1 MKFKIILVSL
11 VALVLNSCN
20 QTSSSKQ
27 VLAVKQTQEQIPAV
41 KSNTKITFEVE
52 GMVCKMGCGGAI
64 RKNLIQA
71 GGVERV
77 QVDFVEEAKSQA
89 ITVHYDSTLTD
100 ITQLKKRI
108 EQTNDGQFTVLGND
122 RTRKSN

>member
-1 MKFKIILVSL
+1 MKVKIILVSL

-27 VLAVKQTQEQIPAV
+27 VLAVKKKEITTV

-64 RKNLIQA
+64 RKTLMHA

>member
-1 MKFKIILVSL
+1 MKVKIILVSL
-11 VALVLNSCN
+11 VVLMLSACN
-20 QTSSSKQ
+20 QTNSSKQ
-27 VLAVKQTQEQIPAV
+27 LLPEKKKEIPTV
-41 KSNTKITFEVE
+41 NSNAKITFEVE

-64 RKNLIQA
+64 RKDLIHA

-77 QVDFVEEAKSQA
+77 EVDFVEEAESHA

-100 ITQLKKRI
+100 IIQLKKRI
-108 EQTNDGQFTVLGND
+108 EQTNDGQFTVLNTD

>member
-1 MKFKIILVSL
+1 MKVKIILVSL

-27 VLAVKQTQEQIPAV
+27 VLAVKKKEIPTV

-100 ITQLKKRI
+100 ITQLK
-108 EQTNDGQFTVLGND
+108 
-122 RTRKSN
+122 

>member
-1 MKFKIILVSL
+1 MKVKIILVSL

-27 VLAVKQTQEQIPAV
+27 VLAVKKKEIPTV

>member
-1 MKFKIILVSL
+1 MKVKIILVSI
-11 VALVLNSCN
+11 VAIVLSACN
-20 QTSSSKQ
+20 ETNSSKQ
-27 VLAVKQTQEQIPAV
+27 VLAVTKKEIPAV
-41 KSNTKITFEVE
+41 KSNAKITFEVE

>member
-1 MKFKIILVSL
+1 MKVKIILVSI
-11 VALVLNSCN
+11 VAIVLSACN
-20 QTSSSKQ
+20 ETNSSKQ
-27 VLAVKQTQEQIPAV
+27 VLAVTKKEIPAV
-41 KSNTKITFEVE
+41 KSNAKITFEVE

-64 RKNLIQA
+64 RKDLMHA

-100 ITQLKKRI
+100 IIQLKKRI
-108 EQTNDGQFTVLGND
+108 EQTNDGQFTVLSTD
-122 RTRKSN
+122 KTRKSN

>member
-1 MKFKIILVSL
+1 MKVKIILVSL

-27 VLAVKQTQEQIPAV
+27 VLAGKKKEIPTV

>member
-1 MKFKIILVSL
+1 MKVKIILVFLGTIILS
-11 VALVLNSCN
+11 SCD
-20 QTSSSKQ
+20 QTKSSKQ
-27 VLAVKQTQEQIPAV
+27 VLAVKQEQKSVV
-41 KSNTKITFEVE
+41 KSNAKITFDVE

-64 RKNLIQA
+64 RKNLLHA

-100 ITQLKKRI
+100 IAQLKKRI
-108 EQTNDGQFTVLGND
+108 EQTNDGQFTVLNTD
-122 RTRKSN
+122 KTRKSN

>member
-1 MKFKIILVSL
+1 M
-11 VALVLNSCN
+11 
-20 QTSSSKQ
+20 
-27 VLAVKQTQEQIPAV
+27 LAVKQKQEQIPAV

-100 ITQLKKRI
+100 VVQLKKRI
-108 EQTNDGQFTVLGND
+108 EQTNDGQFTVLSND
-122 RTRKSN
+122 KTRKSN

>member
-1 MKFKIILVSL
+1 MKVKIILVSL

-27 VLAVKQTQEQIPAV
+27 VLAVKKKEIPTV
-41 KSNTKITFEVE
+41 KSNTKITFEVA

-64 RKNLIQA
+64 RKNLIHS

-77 QVDFVEEAKSQA
+77 QVDFVEEAKSQS

-122 RTRKSN
+122 RTRKLN

>member
-1 MKFKIILVSL
+1 MKVKIILVSL

-27 VLAVKQTQEQIPAV
+27 VLAVKKKEIPTV

-64 RKNLIQA
+64 RKDLIQA

>member
-1 MKFKIILVSL
+1 MKIKIILVSL
-11 VALVLNSCN
+11 VALVLSACD
-20 QTSSSKQ
+20 QTKSSKQ
-27 VLAVKQTQEQIPAV
+27 VLTVKQTQEQKSVV

-52 GMVCKMGCGGAI
+52 GMVCKMGCGGSI
-64 RKNLIQA
+64 RKDLIHA

-100 ITQLKKRI
+100 VVQLKKRI
-108 EQTNDGQFTVLGND
+108 EQTNDGQFTVLSND
-122 RTRKSN
+122 KTRKSN

>member
-27 VLAVKQTQEQIPAV
+27 VLAVKKKEIPTV

-64 RKNLIQA
+64 RKTLMHA

-122 RTRKSN
+122 RTRK

>member
-1 MKFKIILVSL
+1 MKVKIILVSI
-11 VALVLNSCN
+11 VAIVLSACN
-20 QTSSSKQ
+20 ETNSSKQ
-27 VLAVKQTQEQIPAV
+27 VLAVTKKEIPAV

-64 RKNLIQA
+64 RKDLMHA

-122 RTRKSN
+122 KTRKSN

>member
-1 MKFKIILVSL
+1 MKVKIILVSL

-27 VLAVKQTQEQIPAV
+27 VLAVKKKEIPTV

-64 RKNLIQA
+64 RKNLIHS

-108 EQTNDGQFTVLGND
+108 EQTNDGQFTVLSTD
-122 RTRKSN
+122 KTRKSN

>member
-1 MKFKIILVSL
+1 MKVKIFLVSL

-27 VLAVKQTQEQIPAV
+27 LLAVKKKEIPTV

-100 ITQLKKRI
+100 ITQLKKHI

-122 RTRKSN
+122 KTRKSN

>member
-1 MKFKIILVSL
+1 MKVKIILVSI
-11 VALVLNSCN
+11 VAIVLSACN
-20 QTSSSKQ
+20 ETNSSKQ
-27 VLAVKQTQEQIPAV
+27 VLAVTKKEIPAV
-41 KSNTKITFEVE
+41 KSNAKITFEVE

-64 RKNLIQA
+64 RKDLMHA

-108 EQTNDGQFTVLGND
+108 EQTNDGQFTVLSND
-122 RTRKSN
+122 KTRKSN

>member
-1 MKFKIILVSL
+1 MKIKIILVSL
-11 VALVLNSCN
+11 VALVLSACD
-20 QTSSSKQ
+20 QTKSSKQ
-27 VLAVKQTQEQIPAV
+27 VLTVKQTQVQKSVV
-41 KSNTKITFEVE
+41 KSNAKITFDVE

-64 RKNLIQA
+64 RKDLIHA

-100 ITQLKKRI
+100 IVQLKKRI
-108 EQTNDGQFTVLGND
+108 EQTNDGQFTVLSSD
-122 RTRKSN
+122 KTRKSN

>member
-1 MKFKIILVSL
+1 MKVKIILVIA

-27 VLAVKQTQEQIPAV
+27 VLAVKKKEIPTV

-64 RKNLIQA
+64 RKTLMHA

-77 QVDFVEEAKSQA
+77 HVDFIEEAKSQA
-89 ITVHYDSTLTD
+89 ITVHYDSTLTNVS
-100 ITQLKKRI
+100 QLKKRI
-108 EQTNDGQFTVLGND
+108 EQTNDGQFTVISEAG
-122 RTRKSN
+122 TTTSK

>member
-1 MKFKIILVSL
+1 MKVKIILVSL

-41 KSNTKITFEVE
+41 KSNAKITFDVE

-64 RKNLIQA
+64 RKNLLHA

-100 ITQLKKRI
+100 IAQLKKRI
-108 EQTNDGQFTVLGND
+108 EQTNDGQFTVLNTD
-122 RTRKSN
+122 KTRKSN